1 MGYGVLALIVVAAL
15 IVATM
20 SAKTWQIYQVV
31 LVAFVFL
38 ASVAF
43 FYLAAR
49 TLATHKSWRIL
60 VESQKKEVQNLHQQL
75 AQLRGGEAANGESIA
90 GQIPQLKREVEKLA
104 LDRGGALFGVA
115 VEGVKDGVVQ
125 LTFKSPEH
133 GLVANT
139 VLFAFDVKPFA
150 EGGRYQGEFKVVS
163 VGEDSAAVQIA
174 PNLPLTEAQARRLA
188 AAKGPWTFYTTMPID
203 DAAVFAILD
212 EPARQA
218 LLPAQSLA
226 EYGNAE
232 RKLRDYEFFFHENYV
247 QRSLLTDGISKITG
261 DLERIQAATQKA
273 TDEIAYRGTEKT
285 NLQAD
290 LEKFQYEQKAIAT
303 YQQTLQQLFS
313 QVRESLKATYARNK
327 QLAADLTASQL
338 KAADEINERTTSTQT
353 GAKSNLPAAQ
363 PQ

>member
-1 MGYGVLALIVVAAL
+1 MGYGVLALIVVAA
-15 IVATM
+15 IVVATL
-20 SAKTWQIYQVV
+20 SAKTWQVYQAV

-38 ASVAF
+38 AAVAF

-75 AQLRGGEAANGESIA
+75 AQLRGGEGANGGSIN
-90 GQIPQLKREVEKLA
+90 GEIPQLKRDLEKRA
-104 LDRGGALFGVA
+104 LDRGGALFDVP
-115 VEGVKDGVVQ
+115 VDSVKDGVVQ

-150 EGGRYQGEFKVVS
+150 EGGRYQGEFKVVA
-163 VGEDSAAVQIA
+163 VEEDSAAVQIA
-174 PNLPLTEAQARRLA
+174 PNLPLSQAQSQRLA
-188 AAKGPWTFYTTMPID
+188 AAKGPWTLYTTMPID
-203 DAAVFAILD
+203 DATVFAVLD

-226 EYGNAE
+226 EYANAQ

-247 QRSLLTDGISKITG
+247 QRSLLSDAISKITG
-261 DLERIQAATQKA
+261 DLERIQGATQKA

-290 LEKFQYEQKAIAT
+290 LAKFQYEQKAIAA
-303 YQQTLQQLFS
+303 YQQTLQQLFA
-313 QVRESLKATYARNK
+313 QVRESLKATYAKNK
-327 QLAADLTASQL
+327 QLAADLTVSQL
-338 KAADEINERTTSTQT
+338 KAADEINQRTTSTQT
-353 GAKSNLPAAQ
+353 GAKSNLPAAR